1 MKGAELGDT
10 QGDCWGNIAVT
21 VRLAD
26 VFPTPCP
33 PRVYDFALNTVQPGD
48 DIMNAPK
55 PTLKQRAYRGM
66 KEYLII
72 SFYLWVIFGLF
83 ALYKSV
89 ILAQYQI
96 AFAAHGFALIN
107 ALALAKVMVVAREL
121 RFGDQ
126 FKEAP
131 LIVPTL
137 FKSTAFAILLGCF
150 KILEETLVG
159 LYRGESFDESI
170 KAIGGGTLW
179 GILTLMAL
187 LAGLLIP
194 FFGFTELR
202 RVFGEDKLEKLFFSS
217 RRPSGVTS

>member
-1 MKGAELGDT
+1 
-10 QGDCWGNIAVT
+10 
-21 VRLAD
+21 
-26 VFPTPCP
+26 
-33 PRVYDFALNTVQPGD
+33 VYDFALNTVPPGGD
-48 DIMNAPK
+48 TMNAPK

-72 SFYLWVIFGLF
+72 SCYLWVIFGSF

-96 AFAAHGFALIN
+96 AFAANGFALIN
-107 ALALAKVMVVAREL
+107 ALALAKVMVIAREL

-137 FKSTAFAILLGCF
+137 FKSAAFAILLGCF
-150 KILEETLVG
+150 KILEEALVG

-179 GILTLMAL
+179 GILTLTVL
-187 LAGLLIP
+187 LGVLLIP

-217 RRPSGVTS
+217 RRPAGVTS